1 MGNVFIEGQLLCT
14 CDLREE
20 GMSNY
25 DIDIKKLQ
33 TRDENGNIVTE
44 IWAEITNKE
53 TYEIIHQRI
62 WWEDGDGV
70 FHDATA
76 NLPIE
81 LREDV
86 DNAWIEKSR
95 KW

>member
-1 MGNVFIEGQLLCT
+1 MPDYNVNITRMKKEGEKGNF
-14 CDLREE
+14 R
-20 GMSNY
+20 
-25 DIDIKKLQ
+25 
-33 TRDENGNIVTE
+33 TE

-53 TYEIIHQRI
+53 TMMKMNKLI
-62 WWEDGDGV
+62 WWEDDNGV
-70 FHDATA
+70 FHDGTP

-81 LREDV
+81 IRKKV